1 MDSMPRATANG
12 IDLEYETFG
21 DPGASPLLLIAG
33 LGTQLLSWDEEWC
46 RLLVSRGFYVIRFD
60 NRDVGL
66 STRMELTGLPDLS
79 DVMSGAVP
87 PPYLLTD
94 MASDVAGLI
103 DALGLPAVHVA
114 GASMGGYIAQLL
126 TLEHP
131 DRVLSLTAM
140 ISGPAPREAFPATPE
155 GVAVLLTPP
164 PATREARIAQGV
176 EIRRALVGSADP
188 IDEEV
193 EWRRS
198 QRAVDRA
205 FFPAGAARQLMA
217 TLSAEPWL
225 GRLSAVDV
233 PALIVGGVEDILV
246 PVENARAIA
255 AAIPGARLIEI
266 DGMGHDLP
274 KRGWSQIA
282 DAIAELSAR
291 RSPTAC

>member
-1 MDSMPRATANG
+1 MPRATANG
-12 IDLEYETFG
+12 VELEYETFG
-21 DPGASPLLLIAG
+21 DPSASPLLLIAG

-46 RLLVSRGFYVIRFD
+46 RLLVGRGFYVIRFD

-66 STRMELTGLPDLS
+66 STRMELTGLPDLA

-87 PPYLLTD
+87 PPYLLDD
-94 MASDVAGLI
+94 MASDAAGLI
-103 DALGLPAVHVA
+103 ETLGLPAAHVA

-140 ISGPAPREAFPATPE
+140 ISGPAPREGFPATPE
-155 GVAVLLTPP
+155 GLAVLLTPP
-164 PATREARIAQGV
+164 ASTREARIAQGV
-176 EIRRALVGSADP
+176 EIRRTLVGRADP

-198 QRAVDRA
+198 QRAHDRA
-205 FFPAGAARQLMA
+205 FYPAGAARQLMA
-217 TLSAEPWL
+217 TLGADPWL
-225 GRLSAVDV
+225 GRLSAVEV
-233 PALIVGGVEDILV
+233 PTLIIGGVDDILI

-266 DGMGHDLP
+266 EGMGHDLP
-274 KRGWSQIA
+274 KRGWSEIA
-282 DAIAELSAR
+282 DAIAELAARQSA
-291 RSPTAC
+291 TAC

>member
-12 IDLEYETFG
+12 IELEYETFG
-21 DPGASPLLLIAG
+21 DPSSAPLLLIAG

-46 RLLVSRGFYVIRFD
+46 RLLTSRGFYVIRFD

-66 STRMELTGLPDLS
+66 STRMESKGLPDLS

-94 MASDVAGLI
+94 MASDAAGLL
-103 DALGLPAVHVA
+103 DALGLSAAHVA

-126 TLEHP
+126 ALEHP

-140 ISGPAPREAFPATPE
+140 ISGPAPREGFPATPE
-155 GVAVLLTPP
+155 GAAVLLTPP
-164 PATREARIAQGV
+164 ARTREGRIAQGV

-198 QRAVDRA
+198 QRADDRA
-205 FFPAGAARQLMA
+205 FYPAGAARQLMA

-225 GRLSAVDV
+225 GRLSALDM
-233 PALIVGGVEDILV
+233 PALVVGGADDILV
-246 PVENARAIA
+246 PVENSRAIA

-282 DAIAELSAR
+282 DAIAELAAR
-291 RSPTAC
+291 RSATAC

>member
-12 IDLEYETFG
+12 IELEYETFG
-21 DPGASPLLLIAG
+21 DPRSSPLLLIAG

-46 RLLVSRGFYVIRFD
+46 RLLTSRGFYVIRFD

-66 STRMELTGLPDLS
+66 STRMESAGLPDLS

-94 MASDVAGLI
+94 MASDAAGLLV
-103 DALGLPAVHVA
+103 ALGLPVAHVA

-126 TLEHP
+126 AIEHP
-131 DRVLSLTAM
+131 GRVLSLTAM
-140 ISGPAPREAFPATPE
+140 ISGPAPREGFPATPE
-155 GVAVLLTPP
+155 GLAVLLTPP
-164 PATREARIAQGV
+164 ATTREGRIAQGV

-188 IDEEV
+188 IDEDV

-198 QRAVDRA
+198 QRAHDRA
-205 FFPAGAARQLMA
+205 FYPAGAARQLMA

-225 GRLSAVDV
+225 GRLTDLDV
-233 PALIVGGVEDILV
+233 PALVVGGVDDILV
-246 PVENARAIA
+246 PVENSRAIA

-274 KRGWSQIA
+274 KRGWSSIA
-282 DAIAELSAR
+282 DAIAELAAR
-291 RSPTAC
+291 RSATAC